1 MKPPFTASTIG
12 GLWIPIGLFLAF
24 GGLVATAGSFAL
36 SSGTFSIDTT
46 ALPAPLNFVATHART
61 IGPIQILVGI
71 LLSTG
76 GFLLT
81 RKRPLG
87 WWLLFALSLALI
99 PWFLFLGATIA
110 KASQAGHPVAFP
122 AALPI
127 AFGLLA
133 LSTNLWALTRPALI
147 RELTPAN

>member
-1 MKPPFTASTIG
+1 MKQSFTAATIG
-12 GLWIPIGLFLAF
+12 SLWVPIGLFLVV

-36 SSGTFSIDTT
+36 SSGTFSIDTA
-46 ALPAPLNFVATHART
+46 ALPAPLDFIASHART
-61 IGPIQILVGI
+61 IGPVQSLVGI

-87 WWLLFALSLALI
+87 WWLLVTLSIALI

-110 KASQAGHPVAFP
+110 KASQAGRPVAFP

-127 AFGLLA
+127 AFALLA
-133 LSTNLWALTRPALI
+133 LGTNLWALTRPSVTRDLI
-147 RELTPAN
+147 PSK